1 MAGYGPLVLRL
12 TLGTIFLMHAYL
24 GFYLMGPEGM
34 TKFLS
39 GVGIPLPKLATWY
52 SILAEGLGGLCLVL
66 GIFIR
71 WAALANALVIAGALY
86 FVHLKQGFFMKP
98 EGGYEFA
105 LLVLAATV
113 ALALT
118 GPGNF
123 TLKK

>member
-1 MAGYGPLVLRL
+1 MGGYGPLILRL
-12 TLGTIFLMHAYL
+12 TLGAIFLMHAYL

-34 TKFLS
+34 AKFLS
-39 GVGIPLPKLATWY
+39 GVGIPFPKLAAWY
-52 SILAEGLGGLCLVL
+52 SILAEGLGGVCLVL
-66 GIFIR
+66 GIFVR
-71 WAALANALVIAGALY
+71 WAALANALVMLGALY

-105 LLVLAATV
+105 LLALAAAL